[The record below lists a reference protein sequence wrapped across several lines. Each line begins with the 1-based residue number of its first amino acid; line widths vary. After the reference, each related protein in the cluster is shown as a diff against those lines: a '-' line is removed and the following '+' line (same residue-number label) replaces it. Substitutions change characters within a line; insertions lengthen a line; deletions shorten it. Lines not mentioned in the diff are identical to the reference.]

1 MIWQWAWMSVILLC
15 GHEMSITKKGGKI
28 IRTFDPSNIKF
39 KLQYIP
45 SLLIGILG
53 FYLTYNYLL

>member
-1 MIWQWAWMSVILLC
+1 MWMSVILLC

-28 IRTFDPSNIKF
+28 IRTFDPSNKKF

-45 SLLIGILG
+45 SFIIGVLG